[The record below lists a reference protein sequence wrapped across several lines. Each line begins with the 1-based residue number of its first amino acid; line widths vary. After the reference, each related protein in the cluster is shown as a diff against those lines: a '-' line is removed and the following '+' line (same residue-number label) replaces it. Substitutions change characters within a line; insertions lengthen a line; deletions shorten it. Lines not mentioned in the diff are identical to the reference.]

1 MDNSRI
7 KLIFLNF
14 SALSLFLP
22 RLVKKMAH
30 KNSQN
35 AFSYIFMK
43 ISIYGIFSN
52 KQPGRLCKYSNFLGG
67 VFSRAAFHQ
76 AGHLFKNSKYD

>member
-22 RLVKKMAH
+22 QLVKKMAY

-52 KQPGRLCKYSNFLGG
+52 KQPGRLCKYSNFLGDL
-67 VFSRAAFHQ
+67 SSKAAFNQ
-76 AGHLFKNSKYD
+76 AGHSFKNSKYD